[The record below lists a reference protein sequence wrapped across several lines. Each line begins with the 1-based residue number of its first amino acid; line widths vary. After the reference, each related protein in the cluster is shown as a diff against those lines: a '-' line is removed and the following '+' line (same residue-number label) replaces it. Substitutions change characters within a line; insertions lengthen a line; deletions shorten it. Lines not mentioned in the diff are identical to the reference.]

1 MASDRFEKNSI
12 GWQLQ
17 QVKQS
22 VGEAIEQFLS
32 NLRLNPNPPK
42 PNAKP
47 PSIDWNWLAYW
58 RYFLVTVVVL
68 LLVVWLVWWLG
79 PMVRG
84 ALERWQGREVPQAS
98 GPAMP
103 TRSAGL
109 LLQDAR
115 GYGAQGNYREA
126 CRALY
131 LATLQQL
138 NDRKILQHQLSRTD
152 GEYARMVEPLDT
164 AQAHQRILNIHERIT
179 FRPGA
184 VDAATFEACEQAYA
198 AIDRTV
204 ETPPA
209 HKSAGSAR

>member
-1 MASDRFEKNSI
+1 MASVRFEKNSI

-47 PSIDWNWLAYW
+47 TNIDWNWLAYW

-79 PMVRG
+79 PIVRG
-84 ALERWQGREVPQAS
+84 AVGRWQARENPQ
-98 GPAMP
+98 GPGPQVP

-109 LLQDAR
+109 LIQDAR
-115 GYGAQGNYREA
+115 DYGARGNYREA

-152 GEYARMVEPLDT
+152 GEYGRLVEPLNT
-164 AQAHQRILNIHERIT
+164 AEAHRTILNIHEQIT
-179 FRPGA
+179 FRPGP
-184 VDAATFEACEQAYA
+184 VDAATFKACEQAYGE
-198 AIDRTV
+198 IDRTV
-204 ETPPA
+204 EPA
-209 HKSAGSAR
+209 SKPTGSVR

>member
-32 NLRLNPNPPK
+32 NLRFNPKTPK
-42 PNAKP
+42 PQAP
-47 PSIDWNWLAYW
+47 PNIDLNWLSYW
-58 RYFLVTVVVL
+58 RYFLVAVVVL
-68 LLVVWLVWWLG
+68 LLVAWLVWWLG

-84 ALERWQGREVPQAS
+84 AVARWQQREVLLES
-98 GPAMP
+98 GPQVP
-103 TRSAGL
+103 TRSASL
-109 LLQDAR
+109 LIQDAR
-115 GYGAQGNYREA
+115 DYGAQGNYREA

-152 GEYARMVEPLDT
+152 GEYARMVEPLN
-164 AQAHQRILNIHERIT
+164 AAKAHQTILNIHEQIT
-179 FRPGA
+179 FRPGP
-184 VDAATFEACEQAYA
+184 VDAATFKACEQAYG
-198 AIDRTV
+198 AIDKTV
-204 ETPPA
+204 ETPPS
-209 HKSAGSAR
+209 KSVGPAR

>member
-17 QVKQS
+17 QMKQS

-32 NLRLNPNPPK
+32 NLRPNPQPPN

-47 PSIDWNWLAYW
+47 SNIDWNWLSYW
-58 RYFLVTVVVL
+58 RYFLVTVVIL

-79 PMVRG
+79 PIVRG
-84 ALERWQGREVPQAS
+84 AIERWQQREVPEGA
-98 GPAMP
+98 GPQVP
-103 TRSAGL
+103 TRSASL

-115 GYGAQGNYREA
+115 DYGAHGNYREA

-152 GEYARMVEPLDT
+152 GEYARMVEPLNT
-164 AQAHQRILNIHERIT
+164 AKAHRTILNIHEQIT
-179 FRPGA
+179 FRPGQA
-184 VDAATFEACEQAYA
+184 VDAATFKACEQAYG
-198 AIDRTV
+198 AIDKMV
-204 ETPPA
+204 ETPSKP
-209 HKSAGSAR
+209 AGSAR

>member
-17 QVKQS
+17 QIKQS
-22 VGEAIEQFLS
+22 VGEAIEQFLA
-32 NLRLNPNPPK
+32 NLRFNPTPPK
-42 PNAKP
+42 PQSSSPTINW
-47 PSIDWNWLAYW
+47 DWLTYW
-58 RYFLVTVVVL
+58 RHFLGMVLVL

-79 PMVRG
+79 PIMRG
-84 ALERWQGREVPQAS
+84 AIARWQVREGLQGPGPQ
-98 GPAMP
+98 GP

-109 LLQDAR
+109 LIQDAQD
-115 GYGAQGNYREA
+115 YGARGNYREA

-152 GEYARMVEPLDT
+152 GEYARMVEPLNT
-164 AQAHQRILNIHERIT
+164 AKAHRTILNIHEQIT

-184 VDAATFEACEQAYA
+184 VDAATFKACEQAYE
-198 AIDRTV
+198 AIDQTV
-204 ETPPA
+204 ETPPS
-209 HKSAGSAR
+209 KSAGSAR

>member
-32 NLRLNPNPPK
+32 NLRLNPQSPDPK
-42 PNAKP
+42 AKP
-47 PSIDWNWLAYW
+47 PNIDWNWLAYW
-58 RYFLVTVVVL
+58 RYFLVTVVIL
-68 LLVVWLVWWLG
+68 LLVVWLVWWLW
-79 PMVRG
+79 PIARG
-84 ALERWQGREVPQAS
+84 AIERWQQREGPMEPGQQVPQ
-98 GPAMP
+98 
-103 TRSAGL
+103 RSASL

-115 GYGAQGNYREA
+115 DYSGRGNYREA

-152 GEYARMVEPLDT
+152 GEYARMVEPLNT
-164 AQAHQRILNIHERIT
+164 AQAHQTILNIHEQIT
-179 FRPGA
+179 FRPGP
-184 VDAATFEACEQAYA
+184 VDAATFEACERAYG
-198 AIDRTV
+198 AIDKTV
-204 ETPPA
+204 ETPPS
-209 HKSAGSAR
+209 KSVGPAR